1 MKTIVVYHKQLGD
14 TLLLQ
19 PALAKLASQDGEPV
33 GLITRPEFADLV
45 RLMPGTSPVTW
56 LKAPLANRLL
66 CYDAGT
72 RSALVSLW
80 CRSKIKHL
88 LTFSD
93 FYVRQYHHFIFNRI
107 TLKDQEQMYRGLYF
121 WTSTPGPVEGDF
133 KTPQL
138 NNPPDDWMPQGL
150 PSEPFVLIH
159 PTSAWKRKC
168 LSVGSWHNVI
178 DLIIQKTQL
187 PIVLTGGLSDWE
199 KGLCAEISAS
209 NAYVIN
215 LGGLT
220 DLRGLL
226 ATISR
231 ASFAFTV
238 DGFAS
243 HLATAFQKP
252 CMTIFGPTN
261 VNHWHARIPLNCS
274 LQPTQKNGIT
284 KNFEITDI
292 GSKELLNQSE
302 NFLDMVSFKREK

>member
-19 PALAKLASQDGEPV
+19 PALAKLAWQDGEPV
-33 GLITRPEFADLV
+33 GLIARPEFADLV
-45 RLMPGTSPVTW
+45 HLMPGASHVTW
-56 LKAPLANRLL
+56 LKAPASDRLL
-66 CYDAGT
+66 CYDTGT
-72 RSALVSLW
+72 RSGLVSLW
-80 CRSKIKHL
+80 CRSQIKHL
-88 LTFSD
+88 LTFSNL
-93 FYVRQYHHFIFNRI
+93 YVRHYHRFIFNRI
-107 TLKDQEQMYRGLYF
+107 RLNDQEQMYRGLYF

-138 NNPPDDWMPQGL
+138 NKPPDDWMPPEL

-159 PTSAWKRKC
+159 PTSAWRRKC
-168 LSVGSWHNVI
+168 LSAGSWHNVI
-178 DLIIQKTQL
+178 DLIKQKTKL

-199 KGLCAEISAS
+199 KGLCVEISACKP
-209 NAYVIN
+209 YVIN

-220 DLRGLL
+220 NLRGLL
-226 ATISR
+226 ATISK
-231 ASFAFTV
+231 ASLAFTV

-292 GSKELLNQSE
+292 GSKELLNKSE
-302 NFLDMVSFKREK
+302 NFLDLVSSATEK